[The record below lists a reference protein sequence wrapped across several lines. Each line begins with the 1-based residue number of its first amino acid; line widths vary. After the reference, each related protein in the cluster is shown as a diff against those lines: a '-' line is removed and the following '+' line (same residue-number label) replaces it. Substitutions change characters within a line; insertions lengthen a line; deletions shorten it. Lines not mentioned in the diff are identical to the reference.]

1 MLNKILMRAAFTA
14 AALTVTAGAS
24 SAENYRVLMM
34 DYAFFPDISYVQ
46 DGDTLTFV
54 NMSGITRT
62 IAARNGSWGTPE
74 LIDGAEAT
82 ITVEKGMFNT
92 YQTRLDGVGGAGV
105 NENSGGGTGDNVTDV
120 TDGSTGID
128 GQDAEEGTIIGKIN
142 FAETPAIQTN

>member
-62 IAARNGSWGTPE
+62 IASRDGSWTTPE

-82 ITVEKGMFNT
+82 ITVEKGMFNS
-92 YQTRLDGVGGAGV
+92 YQTRIDGVGGAGV
-105 NENSGGGTGDNVTDV
+105 IANSTGTGDNVTDV